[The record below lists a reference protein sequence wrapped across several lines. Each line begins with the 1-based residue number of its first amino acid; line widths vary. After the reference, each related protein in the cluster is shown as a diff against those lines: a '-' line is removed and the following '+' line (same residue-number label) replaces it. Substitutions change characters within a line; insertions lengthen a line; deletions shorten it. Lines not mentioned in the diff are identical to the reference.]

1 MRKRAVRCEGPHTAL
16 SDPFHVLMNSLQ
28 PLKLPG
34 GFEAVPLQ
42 HFEELLVVSPVDGPE
57 GGTLRE
63 HCGIK
68 GKPSYKK
75 NGKKALLNRTLNLKS
90 I

>member
-1 MRKRAVRCEGPHTAL
+1 
-16 SDPFHVLMNSLQ
+16 MNSLQ

-57 GGTLRE
+57 GGTLRK
-63 HCGIK
+63 HCGREALIK
-68 GKPSYKK
+68 EK
-75 NGKKALLNRTLNLKS
+75 R
-90 I
+90 